1 MDANDFLMRGGTPAV
16 KFPTIG
22 SSVIGV
28 ITRPPKMADVTDPA
42 SGEVKRW
49 PNGDAKQQVVIE
61 LQTELRESEDDAG
74 ERTLWAKGQMQTAI
88 RDAVRAAGAKGLEV
102 GGILQVTL
110 SGEKPTNLNPQKLYS
125 AVYWPPQAAPLE
137 IPPTTPWERDAEQSA
152 PGGWANRASAQPPV
166 STPQVHVAARPVS
179 TPPAQQPVSAPPN
192 QSFLDRLRQTT
203 ANQQAHRNAQ
213 GQPQDGEPP
222 F

>member
-49 PNGDAKQQVVIE
+49 SNGDAKQQVVIE
-61 LQTELRESEDDAG
+61 LQTELRESEDDGG

-88 RDAVRAAGAKGLEV
+88 RDAVRAAGAKGLEM
-102 GGILQVTL
+102 GGILQVTF
-110 SGEKPTNLNPQKLYS
+110 SGEKPTNLNPQKLFT
-125 AVYWPPQAAPLE
+125 AQYWPPQAAPME
-137 IPPTTPWERDAEQSA
+137 IPPATPWEREAEQRPA
-152 PGGWANRASAQPPV
+152 
-166 STPQVHVAARPVS
+166 PQVRPQATVAARPVS
-179 TPPAQQPVSAPPN
+179 TPPTPAAPPQVS
-192 QSFLDRLRQTT
+192 QSFLDRLRETT
-203 ANQQAHRNAQ
+203 ANQQAYHQGRNAQ
-213 GQPQDGEPP
+213 GQPQDEEPP

>member
-16 KFPTIG
+16 KFPVIG

-49 PNGDAKQQVVIE
+49 PNGDAKQQVIIE
-61 LQTELRESEDDAG
+61 LQTELHESEEDGG

-88 RDAVRAAGAKGLEV
+88 RDAVRAAGARGLEV
-102 GGILQVTL
+102 GGVLQVTL
-110 SGEKPTNLNPQKLYS
+110 SGEKPTNLHPQKLFS
-125 AVYWPPQAAPLE
+125 AQYWPPDSSFQIPAA
-137 IPPTTPWERDAEQSA
+137 TPWEREAEA
-152 PGGWANRASAQPPV
+152 VPQPPRPPAV
-166 STPQVHVAARPVS
+166 APQTQVAARPVS
-179 TPPAQQPVSAPPN
+179 TPPAAPASPAAPN

-213 GQPQDGEPP
+213 GQPQDEEPP

>member
-61 LQTELRESEDDAG
+61 LQTELRESGEDGG

-88 RDAVRAAGAKGLEV
+88 RDAVRTAGARGLEV

-125 AVYWPPQAAPLE
+125 AAYWPPEGGFQVPAA
-137 IPPTTPWERDAEQSA
+137 TPWEREAEAA
-152 PGGWANRASAQPPV
+152 PQPPRLPAQA
-166 STPQVHVAARPVS
+166 PQVQVAARPVS
-179 TPPAQQPVSAPPN
+179 TPPASAPPS

-213 GQPQDGEPP
+213 GQPQDQEPP